1 MQVQQSRAN
10 LVARPTK
17 QARLLAAASWLC
29 LLGLLSLAGCGDDPA
44 KPAHDFSG
52 GGGGAA
58 VEAAVEA
65 VSAELDLNYISLGKN
80 PKWQPLTGLFA
91 DYTKLKIEAM
101 ENPMMA
107 HLVDHLER
115 PVIDGE
121 RAAPEKFVATSVE
134 VEEDRPEEHD
144 PRTWMA
150 LDRYTLIILMTGIAR
165 PKAVITTPNGTR
177 YVLERGDPIGRE
189 GGRVKAILQY
199 KMLVAVPKETEPRV
213 VSIEPPLERLAG
225 EAAVAKDF

>member
-1 MQVQQSRAN
+1 MQLQQSPSSAGRVLSKAVGC
-10 LVARPTK
+10 LSL
-17 QARLLAAASWLC
+17 LLAAVA
-29 LLGLLSLAGCGDDPA
+29 CGDDP
-44 KPAHDFSG
+44 KPAHDFSHG
-52 GGGGAA
+52 AGGAA
-58 VEAAVEA
+58 VAALEEA
-65 VSAELDLNYISLGKN
+65 VGAELNKDYIVLGEN
-80 PKWQPLTGLFA
+80 PKWTPLTGLFA
-91 DYTKLKIEAM
+91 EYTKLKIEAM

-121 RAAPEKFVATSVE
+121 RAAPVKFVATSVE
-134 VEEDRPEEHD
+134 IEEDRPEDHD

-165 PKAVITTPNGTR
+165 PKAVVTTPNGTR